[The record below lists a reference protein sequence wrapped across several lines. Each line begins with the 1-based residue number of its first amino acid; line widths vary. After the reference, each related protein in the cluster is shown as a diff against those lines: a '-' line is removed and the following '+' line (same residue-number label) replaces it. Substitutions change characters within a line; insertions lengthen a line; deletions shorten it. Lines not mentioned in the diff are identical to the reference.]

1 MPDLRPRFRSS
12 LLLVAVVWA
21 GSLSAQVTPSTDCSK
36 VTAGGDHA
44 TMDHN
49 AHMAAIEAC
58 EKEKAQAILPRQSGQ
73 AAFAAIGEIVAI
85 LDADPKTDWTRVNIE
100 ALRQHLIDMNEVTM
114 RARVAQVEIP
124 GGFRAEVTGTGATIG
139 AIQRMVVSHGRMLG
153 LSPAYAATT
162 ETRPEGVVLTLT
174 VRTPGDARAVARV
187 RGLGFAGTLTEGTHH
202 TPHHLAI
209 ARGDAHPHGH

>member
-1 MPDLRPRFRSS
+1 MPVYPRFPAA
-12 LLLVAVVWA
+12 LLTAAALCLTAPA
-21 GSLSAQVTPSTDCSK
+21 SAQ
-36 VTAGGDHA
+36 
-44 TMDHN
+44 
-49 AHMAAIEAC
+49 
-58 EKEKAQAILPRQSGQ
+58 QAGQ

-85 LDADPKTDWTRVNIE
+85 LDADPKTDWSRVNLE

-114 RARVAQVEIP
+114 HARVAQVDVP

-139 AIQRMVVSHGRMLG
+139 AIQRMVASHARMLG
-153 LSPAYAATT
+153 QSPTYAATT

-174 VRTPGDARAVARV
+174 IRTPGDARAVARV

-202 TPHHLAI
+202 ARHHLAI